1 MNKLSIPH
9 FENETQEADWWY
21 EKRHEVAAEMIDAL
35 KAGKNGEGTRGR
47 YRRRV
52 LGIEDESSNS
62 IPSASVNQALE
73 TSKRQ

>member
-1 MNKLSIPH
+1 MNKLSIPR
-9 FENETQEADWWY
+9 FENEAQEADWWY
-21 EKRHEVAAEMIDAL
+21 EKRHEVAAETIEAV

-62 IPSASVNQALE
+62 IPSASVDHVLE